1 MKYTYIIPVTGLAA
15 AACSCTSGK
24 KESGRTK
31 ATEHRLYHDR

>member
-15 AACSCTSGK
+15 AACSCTSVKRGCT
-24 KESGRTK
+24 E

>member
-15 AACSCTSGK
+15 AACSCK
-24 KESGRTK
+24 KRGCKK

>member
-15 AACSCTSGK
+15 AACSCTSVK
-24 KESGRTK
+24 KRGCTE